1 MAQRKAQFFR
11 QIEDS
16 PDADPQ
22 AVFAPSKITR
32 VRRRTQ
38 SGWSMTQT
46 AAEGEMLH
54 IQRHI
59 EGEPLSV
66 WPVEL
71 RTGGNGR
78 VIVPIM
84 MVYAHRV
91 EAIPTAPRGPRT
103 RVQSGSP
110 AMPVGGRSKV
120 RPIPQRGKGYIRSP
134 DHGRREARPR
144 RSVQ

>member
-38 SGWSMTQT
+38 SGGSVTQT

-84 MVYAHRV
+84 MVHAHRV
-91 EAIPTAPRGPRT
+91 EAIPAGPLGPRT
-103 RVQSGSP
+103 RGERGSP
-110 AMPVGGRSKV
+110 ARPVGGKSRV
-120 RPIPQRGKGYIRSP
+120 RPILQRGRGYIRSP
-134 DHGRREARPR
+134 GHGR
-144 RSVQ
+144 